1 MRTISHADRGS
12 ATELGRFR
20 VTRVLRIAPF
30 ALLGLAVA
38 VSGCSRGEAAET
50 NGQPELATVTRR
62 SLLVQAEAAGEI
74 EPIRVIEVKSKASG
88 EVLTLSFETGDHVE
102 RGTLLATI
110 DPRDVQNAYDQAV
123 ADTAVAEARAR
134 TSTAQRKRTEEMRA
148 ANVVTAQELESALL
162 DEANQKSSLIRA
174 RTNLKLAEERLN
186 DVRITAP
193 LTGTVIEKTV
203 EIGQIIASATGN
215 VSGGTTLLKMADLSQ
230 MQVRSLIDETDLG
243 RIHAGLPV
251 QVTVD
256 AYPERKFNG
265 QVLKIEPQAVV
276 EQNVTSFPVL
286 VMLDNNEGLLK
297 PGMNADVVIEI
308 ATRENV
314 LVVPNAAV
322 VGTQDAV
329 PAGAVLGLSE
339 DEVNAGMTAR
349 AAPPPQAAGDSA
361 APANAQAG
369 AAGGAEECTAI
380 FRKIR
385 ESGGA
390 QNLSEADRAK
400 LETCRAQMAGQM
412 GTRGSRTGQGGQS
425 GQFGEGGQGGRG
437 GRGNRGGIQAGVE
450 QRPGVVFVVNAD
462 GSYAARRV
470 TLGLNDFDYAEVI
483 RGLNEGDQIVM
494 ISVARLQQ
502 QQQQFLDRM
511 RERST
516 SQGPIPGGGGGPGM
530 GGGGRGR

>member
-1 MRTISHADRGS
+1 M
-12 ATELGRFR
+12 
-20 VTRVLRIAPF
+20 PF

-38 VSGCSRGEAAET
+38 VSGCNRGEAAET
-50 NGQPELATVTRR
+50 NGQPELAAVQRR
-62 SLLVQAEAAGEI
+62 SLLVQAEAAGQI

-110 DPRDVQNAYDQAV
+110 DPRDVQNAYDQAK
-123 ADTAVAEARAR
+123 ADLDVAEARAA
-134 TSTAQRKRTEEMRA
+134 TSEAQRKRTEEMRA
-148 ANVVTAQELESALL
+148 ANVVTAQELESAQL
-162 DEANQKSSLIRA
+162 DEANQKASLIRA
-174 RTNLKLAEERLN
+174 RTNLTLARERLQ

-243 RIHAGLPV
+243 RIRAGLPV
-251 QVTVD
+251 AVTVD
-256 AYPERKFNG
+256 AYPERRFNG

-286 VMLDNNEGLLK
+286 VMLDNSEGLLK

-329 PAGAVLGLSE
+329 AAGAVLGLSE
-339 DEVNAGMTAR
+339 DEVNAAMSAR
-349 AAPPPQAAGDSA
+349 APAPPPPATTGDSA
-361 APANAQAG
+361 AQAPGDSAARGAAPAG
-369 AAGGAEECTAI
+369 AAEECTAI

-385 ESGGA
+385 EGGGA
-390 QNLSEADRAK
+390 QNLSAADRTK
-400 LETCRAQMAGQM
+400 LEACQSQMAGM
-412 GTRGSRTGQGGQS
+412 
-425 GQFGEGGQGGRG
+425 G
-437 GRGNRGGIQAGVE
+437 GRGNRGGGGRGGQGGGRGGVQNGVE
-450 QRPGVVFVVNAD
+450 QRPGVVFVAD
-462 GSYAARRV
+462 SAGNYEARRI

-483 RGLNEGDQIVM
+483 RGLNEGDNVVM

-502 QQQQFLDRM
+502 QQQQFLDRI
-511 RERST
+511 RDRSS
-516 SQGPIPGGGGGPGM
+516 SQGPIPGGGGGGM
-530 GGGGRGR
+530 GGRGR

>member
-1 MRTISHADRGS
+1 
-12 ATELGRFR
+12 
-20 VTRVLRIAPF
+20 VTRVLKIMPF

-38 VSGCSRGEAAET
+38 VSGCNRGEAAQTDGQAET
-50 NGQPELATVTRR
+50 ALVTRR

-88 EVLTLSFETGDHVE
+88 EVLTLSFETGDYVE

-110 DPRDVQNAYDQAV
+110 DPRDVQNAFDQAQ
-123 ADTAVAEARAR
+123 ADLAVAEARAQ
-134 TSTAQRKRTEEMRA
+134 TSEAQRQRTEELRA
-148 ANVVTAQELESALL
+148 ANVVTAQELESAQL
-162 DEANQKSSLIRA
+162 DVANQQASLIRA
-174 RTNLKLAEERLN
+174 RTNLTLARERLN

-230 MQVRSLIDETDLG
+230 MQVRSLIDETDLAQM
-243 RIHAGLPV
+243 RAGLPV

-256 AYPERKFNG
+256 AYPDRRFNG
-265 QVLKIEPQAVV
+265 QVLKIEPQAVI

-286 VMLDNNEGLLK
+286 VMLDNSEGLLK

-308 ATRENV
+308 ATRQNV

-329 PAGAVLGLSE
+329 AAGAVLGLSE
-339 DEVNAGMTAR
+339 DEVNAGLSAR
-349 AAPPPQAAGDSA
+349 PAAPPPTQPAAGDSA
-361 APANAQAG
+361 ARPAAGDSAARG
-369 AAGGAEECTAI
+369 AAPTGAEDCTAI

-390 QNLSEADRAK
+390 DNLNAADRAK
-400 LETCRAQMAGQM
+400 LEACRGQMSGMAG
-412 GTRGSRTGQGGQS
+412 GRGGRGGQGGQ
-425 GQFGEGGQGGRG
+425 GGQGGRG
-437 GRGNRGGIQAGVE
+437 GRGGLQNGVE
-450 QRPGVVFVVNAD
+450 QRPGVVFVAD
-462 GSYAARRV
+462 SAGNFTARRI
-470 TLGLNDFDYAEVI
+470 TLGLNDFDYAEVV
-483 RGLNEGDQIVM
+483 RGLNEGDKVVM

-511 RERST
+511 RERTS
-516 SQGPIPGGGGGPGM
+516 SQGPIPGSGGGPGM
-530 GGGGRGR
+530 GGGGGRGR

>member
-1 MRTISHADRGS
+1 M
-12 ATELGRFR
+12 
-20 VTRVLRIAPF
+20 PF

-38 VSGCSRGEAAET
+38 VSGCNRGEAAET
-50 NGQPELATVTRR
+50 NGTPELATVERR
-62 SLLVQAEAAGEI
+62 SLLVQAEASGQI

-102 RGTLLATI
+102 RGALLATI
-110 DPRDVQNAYDQAV
+110 DPRDVQNAYDQAQ
-123 ADTAVAEARAR
+123 ADLDVAEARAA
-134 TSTAQRKRTEEMRA
+134 TSEAQRKRTEEMRA
-148 ANVVTAQELESALL
+148 ANVVTAQELESAQL
-162 DEANQKSSLIRA
+162 DEANQKASLIRA
-174 RTNLKLAEERLN
+174 RTNLTLARERLN

-243 RIHAGLPV
+243 RIRAGLPV
-251 QVTVD
+251 SVTVD
-256 AYPERKFNG
+256 AYPERRFNG

-308 ATRENV
+308 ATRQDV

-329 PAGAVLGLSE
+329 AAGAVLGLSE
-339 DEVNAGMTAR
+339 DEVNAELAAR
-349 AAPPPQAAGDSA
+349 QAPPTPAPGDSA
-361 APANAQAG
+361 KPG
-369 AAGGAEECTAI
+369 TDSTRVAAGGAEECTAI

-390 QNLSEADRAK
+390 QNLSEADRTK
-400 LETCRAQMAGQM
+400 LESCRSQMAGM
-412 GTRGSRTGQGGQS
+412 SGGRGGQGGQ
-425 GQFGEGGQGGRG
+425 GGGGRG
-437 GRGNRGGIQAGVE
+437 GRGGRGGLQNGVE
-450 QRPGVVFVVNAD
+450 QRPGVVFVPTQD
-462 GSYAARRV
+462 GGYAARRI

-483 RGLNEGDQIVM
+483 RGLNEGDKVVM

-511 RERST
+511 RERSS

-530 GGGGRGR
+530 GGRGR

>member
-1 MRTISHADRGS
+1 M
-12 ATELGRFR
+12 
-20 VTRVLRIAPF
+20 PF

-38 VSGCSRGEAAET
+38 VSGCNRGEAAET

-62 SLLVQAEAAGEI
+62 SLLVQAEAAGQI

-134 TSTAQRKRTEEMRA
+134 TSAAQRKRVEEMRA
-148 ANVVTAQELESALL
+148 ANVVTAQELESAML

-256 AYPERKFNG
+256 AYPDRTFNG

-286 VMLDNNEGLLK
+286 VMLDNNEGFLK

-339 DEVNAGMTAR
+339 DEVNTQLSAR
-349 AAPPPQAAGDSA
+349 QAPPTPTPAAGDSA
-361 APANAQAG
+361 G
-369 AAGGAEECTAI
+369 ATPDSATAAAASGAEECTAI

-412 GTRGSRTGQGGQS
+412 GGRSGGRIGQAGQA
-425 GQFGEGGQGGRG
+425 GPAGQGGRG
-437 GRGNRGGIQAGVE
+437 GRGNRGGIQNGVE
-450 QRPGVVFVVNAD
+450 QRPGVVFVVNDD
-462 GSYAARRV
+462 GSYAARRI
-470 TLGLNDFDYAEVI
+470 TLGLNDFDYAEVL

-502 QQQQFLDRM
+502 QQQEFLDRI
-511 RERST
+511 RDRSS
-516 SQGPIPGGGGGPGM
+516 SQGPIPGGGGGGM
-530 GGGGRGR
+530 GGRGR

>member
-1 MRTISHADRGS
+1 MNMISQADRGS
-12 ATELGRFR
+12 AIELGRFR
-20 VTRVLRIAPF
+20 VTRVLRIMPF

-38 VSGCSRGEAAET
+38 VSGCNRGEAAET
-50 NGQPELATVTRR
+50 NGTPELATVQRR
-62 SLLVQAEAAGEI
+62 SLLVQAEASGQI

-110 DPRDVQNAYDQAV
+110 DPRDVQNAFDQAQ
-123 ADTAVAEARAR
+123 ADLDVAEARAA
-134 TSTAQRKRTEEMRA
+134 TSEAQRKRTEEMRA
-148 ANVVTAQELESALL
+148 ANVVTAQELESAQL
-162 DEANQKSSLIRA
+162 DEANQKASLIRA
-174 RTNLKLAEERLN
+174 RTNLTLARERLQ

-243 RIHAGLPV
+243 RIRAGLPV
-251 QVTVD
+251 AVTVD
-256 AYPERKFNG
+256 AYPERRFNG

-308 ATRENV
+308 ATRQNV

-322 VGTQDAV
+322 VGTPDAV
-329 PAGAVLGLSE
+329 AAGAVLGLSE
-339 DEVNAGMTAR
+339 DEVNSELAAR
-349 AAPPPQAAGDSA
+349 QAPPTPAPTAAGDSTGAKPDSARA
-361 APANAQAG
+361 A

-390 QNLSEADRAK
+390 QNLSAADRTK
-400 LETCRAQMAGQM
+400 LETCQSQMAGM
-412 GTRGSRTGQGGQS
+412 G
-425 GQFGEGGQGGRG
+425 GGRG
-437 GRGNRGGIQAGVE
+437 GRGGGRGGQGGGRGGVQNGVE
-450 QRPGVVFVVNAD
+450 QRPGVVFVAD
-462 GSYAARRV
+462 SAGNYQARRI
-470 TLGLNDFDYAEVI
+470 TLGLNDFDYAEVV
-483 RGLNEGDQIVM
+483 RGLNEGDRVVM

-502 QQQQFLDRM
+502 QQQQFLDRI
-511 RERST
+511 RDRSS
-516 SQGPIPGGGGGPGM
+516 SQGPIPGGSGGGM